1 MNADKNV
8 HEGKQPVDDNSVMS
22 FSMEGMLTQK
32 DSSLL
37 ATAWAPR
44 WNSNQAISKF
54 QAEVNGELK
63 QGHAGVHLI
72 ARSNKGSPYNTEQLI
87 TMDGPFE
94 IRLVMQI
101 FGSDSLSSHSAAIQ
115 KRMCDAYLSLCPSDA
130 REMGVVNGDL
140 VSIGSNENGATLPLY
155 IRKET
160 PVGVALVY
168 AGSSALG
175 ARINPHDLPQYASLA
190 PSKAVYDA
198 IQSRLGLTN
207 LVVNDA
213 AAGAH

>member
-1 MNADKNV
+1 V

-44 WNSNQAISKF
+44 WNSNQSISKF

-63 QGHAGVHLI
+63 QGHPGVHLI
-72 ARSNKGSPYNTEQLI
+72 ASSSKGLPYNTEQSI
-87 TMDGPFE
+87 GMDAPFE
-94 IRLVMQI
+94 IRFVRQI

-115 KRMCDAYLSLCPSDA
+115 KRMCDAYLSLCPNDA
-130 REMGVVNGDL
+130 REMGLVNGDL
-140 VSIGSNENGATLPLY
+140 VSIEVNEESSTEGGATLPLF

-160 PVGVALVY
+160 PQGVALVY
-168 AGSSALG
+168 AGSSAIG
-175 ARINPHDLPQYASLA
+175 VRINPHDLPQYASLA
-190 PSKAVYDA
+190 PSRNVYEAVQA
-198 IQSRLGLTN
+198 RLGLLN